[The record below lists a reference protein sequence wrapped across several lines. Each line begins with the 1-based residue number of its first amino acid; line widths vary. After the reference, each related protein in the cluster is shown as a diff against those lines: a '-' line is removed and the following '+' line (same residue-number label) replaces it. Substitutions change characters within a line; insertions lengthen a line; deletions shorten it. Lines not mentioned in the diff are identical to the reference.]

1 MSSTIYNYTG
11 ATATDRGTQ
20 IVKSG
25 EDMDKNAFLTI
36 LSAELSNMDPMGDN
50 DSTQYITQMAQFVSM
65 EQMSNLNNT
74 MSSYANNSLLG
85 KGVTLKSVDS
95 EGVNY
100 TGVVKGVTSTS
111 SKTTISVEVNEDGSN
126 VYKDFDVSDV
136 LTILD
141 VQDYSLPAI
150 NNINGN
156 MSFLVASSFIGKH
169 VELSEKNSDGNNI
182 TGEVLGVVKDSGVVK
197 IRVKLHDS
205 EEVQEYTYDKLIK
218 AANTKDEIKKEE
230 TADDN

>member
-1 MSSTIYNYTG
+1 MAITIYNYTG

-20 IVKSG
+20 IIKSG

-74 MSSYANNSLLG
+74 MSSYANNSLVG

-95 EGVNY
+95 EGANY
-100 TGVVKGVTSTS
+100 TGVVKAVTSTS
-111 SKTTISVEVNEDGSN
+111 SKTTISVEVNENGSN

-182 TGEVLGVVKDSGVVK
+182 TGEVLGVVKDQGVVK
-197 IRVKLHDS
+197 IKIKLHDS
-205 EEVQEYTYDKLIK
+205 DEVQEYTYDKLIK
-218 AANTKDEIKKEE
+218 AANTKDEIVKEE
-230 TADDN
+230 TAEDN

>member
-65 EQMSNLNNT
+65 EQMSNLNTT

>member
-1 MSSTIYNYTG
+1 
-11 ATATDRGTQ
+11 
-20 IVKSG
+20 
-25 EDMDKNAFLTI
+25 
-36 LSAELSNMDPMGDN
+36 
-50 DSTQYITQMAQFVSM
+50 
-65 EQMSNLNNT
+65 
-74 MSSYANNSLLG
+74 
-85 KGVTLKSVDS
+85 
-95 EGVNY
+95 
-100 TGVVKGVTSTS
+100 
-111 SKTTISVEVNEDGSN
+111 
-126 VYKDFDVSDV
+126 
-136 LTILD
+136 
-141 VQDYSLPAI
+141 
-150 NNINGN
+150 

>member
-1 MSSTIYNYTG
+1 MASTIYNYTG

-20 IVKSG
+20 IIKSG

-74 MSSYANNSLLG
+74 MSSYANNSLVG

-95 EGVNY
+95 EGANY
-100 TGVVKGVTSTS
+100 TGVVKAVTSTS
-111 SKTTISVEVNEDGSN
+111 SKTTISVEVNENGSN

-182 TGEVLGVVKDSGVVK
+182 TGEVLGVVKDQGVVK
-197 IRVKLHDS
+197 IKIKLHDS

-218 AANTKDEIKKEE
+218 AANTKDEIKEE
-230 TADDN
+230 AAEDN

>member
-1 MSSTIYNYTG
+1 MASTIYNYTG
-11 ATATDRGTQ
+11 STATDRGTQ
-20 IVKSG
+20 IIKSG

-74 MSSYANNSLLG
+74 MSSYANNSLVG

-95 EGVNY
+95 EGANY
-100 TGVVKGVTSTS
+100 TGVVKAVTSTS
-111 SKTTISVEVNEDGSN
+111 SKTTISVEVNENGSN

-182 TGEVLGVVKDSGVVK
+182 TGEVLGVVKDQGVVK
-197 IRVKLHDS
+197 IKIKLHDS
-205 EEVQEYTYDKLIK
+205 DEVQEYTYDKLIK
-218 AANTKDEIKKEE
+218 AANTKDEIKKE
-230 TADDN
+230 TAEDN

>member
-1 MSSTIYNYTG
+1 MAITIYNYTG

-20 IVKSG
+20 IIKSG

-74 MSSYANNSLLG
+74 MSSYANNSLVG

-95 EGVNY
+95 EGANY
-100 TGVVKGVTSTS
+100 TGVVKAVTSTS
-111 SKTTISVEVNEDGSN
+111 SKTTISVEVNENGSN

-182 TGEVLGVVKDSGVVK
+182 TGEVLGVVKDQGVVK
-197 IRVKLHDS
+197 IKIKLHDS

-218 AANTKDEIKKEE
+218 AANTKDEIKEE
-230 TADDN
+230 AAEDN

>member
-1 MSSTIYNYTG
+1 MSSTIYTYTG

-20 IVKSG
+20 IIKSG

-50 DSTQYITQMAQFVSM
+50 DSTQYVTQMAQFASM
-65 EQMSNLNNT
+65 EQMTNLNTT
-74 MSSYANNSLLG
+74 MSSYAHNSLVG

-95 EGVNY
+95 EGANY
-100 TGVVKGVTSTS
+100 TGIVKAVTSTS
-111 SKTTISVEVNEDGSN
+111 NKTTISVEVSEDGSN
-126 VYKDFDVSDV
+126 VYKDFDVSEV

-169 VELSEKNSDGNNI
+169 VELSEKDSEGNNI